1 MFSKFC
7 ESYFKWALPLKKYE
21 LVPDHSFFHAMT
33 SCLFALMPDKS
44 YERIEEGSIIV
55 KKSQTFSFCKNGVIV
70 DGESSPIE
78 TDLVILATG
87 YKSDKKIKEIFAS
100 PLFQNIVAGS
110 STTTVPLYRSIYAIF
125 SLLKLARQ

>member
-1 MFSKFC
+1 MFSKFG
-7 ESYFKWALPLKKYE
+7 ESYFKWAFPLKKYE
-21 LVPDHSFFHAMT
+21 LVPDHSLFHAMT
-33 SCLFALMPDKS
+33 SCLLALMPDKF